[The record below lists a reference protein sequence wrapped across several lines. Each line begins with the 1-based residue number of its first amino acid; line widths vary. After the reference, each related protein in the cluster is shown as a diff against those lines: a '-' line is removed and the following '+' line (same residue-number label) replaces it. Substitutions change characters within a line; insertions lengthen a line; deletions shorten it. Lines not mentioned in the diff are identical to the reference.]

1 MAKNYVED
9 GNVLTLIAPAGGV
22 QSGVPAVIGDL
33 VVVSLV
39 DAAAG
44 EPFAGKTGG
53 VWSLPAAAGLTQGAK
68 CSVLDGELVA
78 AATADS
84 VAFGKITEPTV
95 DGFASAM
102 LIQQ

>member
-9 GNVLTLIAPAGGV
+9 GDVLTLIAPSGGV
-22 QSGVPAVIGDL
+22 QSGVPAVVGDL

-39 DAAAG
+39 NAAEG
-44 EPFAGKTGG
+44 EPFAGKPGG
-53 VWSLPAAAGLTQGAK
+53 VWRLPAAAGLTQGAK
-68 CSVLDGELVA
+68 CSVLDGGLVA

>member
-1 MAKNYVED
+1 MPPRASRSPEKLAASE
-9 GNVLTLIAPAGGV
+9 PA
-22 QSGVPAVIGDL
+22 
-33 VVVSLV
+33 
-39 DAAAG
+39 
-44 EPFAGKTGG
+44 
-53 VWSLPAAAGLTQGAK
+53 AAAGLTQGAK

>member
-1 MAKNYVED
+1 
-9 GNVLTLIAPAGGV
+9 
-22 QSGVPAVIGDL
+22 
-33 VVVSLV
+33 
-39 DAAAG
+39 
-44 EPFAGKTGG
+44 
-53 VWSLPAAAGLTQGAK
+53 SLPAAAGLTQGAK